1 MGFLVRKVL
10 RCLFLFAPALALALR
25 VKPTIDP
32 EGTKTSILMSFC
44 LFSPLPTDSAM
55 HSSVALLLLLLSDQF
70 SAACADH
77 QAVSLFTV
85 VLLSG
90 LKKFPGG
97 TLEMQVN
104 GFGKEGGRGK
114 SALLLRCSV
123 PLLTEAREAAGAV
136 GPLCSNPS
144 HAPH

>member
-1 MGFLVRKVL
+1 MSLSGYRQLAAFLGRMVL
-10 RCLFLFAPALALALR
+10 YEGIVLLGLR
-25 VKPTIDP
+25 TV
-32 EGTKTSILMSFC
+32 C
-44 LFSPLPTDSAM
+44 HFSPWSVFCCRLCLP
-55 HSSVALLLLLLSDQF
+55 SSSMVGLPSNG
-70 SAACADH
+70 
-77 QAVSLFTV
+77 FTV
-85 VLLSG
+85 VFLSG